1 MKDFDDAVDADDG
14 DVNENGND
22 DGDDVVD
29 DDGDDVDDDGDDDDG
44 DDYHHD
50 MKMMALSVSWDAD
63 HAHVDFD
70 IF

>member
-14 DVNENGND
+14 DANENGND
-22 DGDDVVD
+22 DGDDD
-29 DDGDDVDDDGDDDDG
+29 DDDDG
-44 DDYHHD
+44 GDDDDDYHHD